1 MSNGEDIF
9 FHKSGV
15 EKHPTEV
22 DHYGYQKLA
31 FRVDEG
37 VEVTFDVTEG
47 QKGPM
52 AVDVKFAGD
61 PADMESGPS
70 QEEIEE
76 ATDEE

>member
-52 AVDVKFAGD
+52 AVNVKFAGD
-61 PADMESGPS
+61 PADLQMDDHAT
-70 QEEIEE
+70 EEE
-76 ATDEE
+76 